1 MMLFPYDDYQAW
13 VGPYPVE
20 IAEQQFEKM
29 ARRWETGLETFRQA
43 LPGVPPHQ
51 ETAARKDLGI
61 AETCY
66 LHFQSVAN
74 QLGFYRLRAQWQ
86 SSKPQDRAAIAAR
99 MIRIAEE
106 EIQLAKRQYAVARRD
121 SAIAY
126 EASNQYYYR
135 PLDLV
140 EKVLNCRQV
149 IEELNEVDLNLAV
162 CR

>member
-1 MMLFPYDDYQAW
+1 M
-13 VGPYPVE
+13 
-20 IAEQQFEKM
+20 
-29 ARRWETGLETFRQA
+29 
-43 LPGVPPHQ
+43 
-51 ETAARKDLGI
+51 
-61 AETCY
+61 
-66 LHFQSVAN
+66 AN